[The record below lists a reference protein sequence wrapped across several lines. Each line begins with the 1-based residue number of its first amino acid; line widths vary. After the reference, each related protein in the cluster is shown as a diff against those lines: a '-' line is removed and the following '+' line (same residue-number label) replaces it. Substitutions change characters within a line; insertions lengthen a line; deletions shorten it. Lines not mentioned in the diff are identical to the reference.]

1 MKPLLLLHQ
10 SSIFILLLTF
20 IISFNIPTSLGA
32 NDDSKYTNCTKT
44 FNCGDTIPA
53 NLRYPFWGG
62 ERPQYCG
69 EPHYELT
76 CDNIVPKIT
85 INYVTYRILALD
97 LASQNLTLARD
108 VFWND
113 TDSPSTS
120 CSNDYMNNS
129 TFDPSVF
136 IKYDDEVV
144 EVSLLYDCNTVPPSS
159 GVVRT
164 CLDETLYYAPQFAYL
179 GVCKMIIV
187 PVSDA
192 IAAYDP
198 SSIQILL
205 DEGFRLQWIEN
216 NNYECDTCLSS
227 QGECGN
233 DEGEFK
239 CFCKDGPHKTSCSD
253 SGKASGKSKWSN
265 LAVGL
270 GASIAGVVTCI
281 GFISIVEKRRKFLD
295 HNVEDF
301 LESHDFLAP
310 KRYSYS
316 EVKRITNSF
325 RDKLG
330 QGGYGVVYKASLPDG
345 RHVAVKVIS
354 ESKGNGEEFINEV
367 ASISRTSHVNIVS
380 LLGFCSEMNKR
391 ALIYELMPNGS
402 LDKFIYKSDSP
413 NAICNLDWNTLHQ
426 IAIGIARGL
435 EYLHRGCS
443 ARILH
448 LDIKPQNILLDED
461 FCPKISD
468 FGLAKL
474 CQKKDSIVPLS
485 GTRGTIGYI
494 APEVFSRLYGGV
506 SHKSDVYSY
515 GMLVIEMI
523 GGRKNY
529 ESGGS
534 QASEMYFPDWIY
546 KDLEQGNI
554 PASCLA
560 ISEEEKDMV
569 RKITLVSLWCIQ
581 PYPSNRPSMS
591 KVVEMLEG
599 PLDLVPFPPKPG
611 LISPQRPPL
620 QISDISSGTNSMT
633 TSKDG
638 FIESNVSS

>member
-10 SSIFILLLTF
+10 SSIFILLLITF
-20 IISFNIPTSLGA
+20 IISFNIPTSLHA
-32 NDDSKYTNCTKT
+32 DDDSRYTNCNKT
-44 FNCGDTIPA
+44 FSCGDTIPPNV
-53 NLRYPFWGG
+53 NLGYPFWGG

-69 EPHYELT
+69 EPNFELT
-76 CDNIVPKIT
+76 CDNNTVPCW
-85 INYVTYRILALD
+85 INISSVTYRILALD
-97 LASQNLTLARD
+97 LASWNLTLARD
-108 VFWND
+108 VFRNYD
-113 TDSPSTS
+113 TDSPSTIS
-120 CSNDYMNNS
+120 CSNDYKNNS

-136 IKYDDEVV
+136 KYADGVV
-144 EVSLLYDCNTVPPSS
+144 HASLLYDCGTVVPTNP
-159 GVVRT
+159 GMVRT
-164 CLDETLYYAPQFAYL
+164 CNNDILYYAPQFSYL
-179 GVCKMIIV
+179 GVCSSVTV
-187 PVSDA
+187 PMFKEQVQALSSVNSNTNQAVLDA
-192 IAAYDP
+192 
-198 SSIQILL
+198 
-205 DEGFRLQWIEN
+205 GFALQWIDN
-216 NNYECDTCLSS
+216 NNECSTCLSS
-227 QGECGN
+227 QGECGS
-233 DEGEFK
+233 DGDQFK
-239 CFCKDGPHKTSCSD
+239 CFCNDG
-253 SGKASGKSKWSN
+253 
-265 LAVGL
+265 
-270 GASIAGVVTCI
+270 
-281 GFISIVEKRRKFLD
+281 
-295 HNVEDF
+295 
-301 LESHDFLAP
+301 
-310 KRYSYS
+310 
-316 EVKRITNSF
+316 TNSCT
-325 RDKLG
+325 DS
-330 QGGYGVVYKASLPDG
+330 VYKASLPDG

-402 LDKFIYKSDSP
+402 LDKFIYKSESP

-474 CQKKDSIVPLS
+474 CQKKESIVPLS

-494 APEVFSRLYGGV
+494 APEVFNRMYGGV

-515 GMLVIEMI
+515 GMLVLEMI

-534 QASEMYFPDWIY
+534 QTSEMYFPDWIY

-560 ISEEEKDMV
+560 ISAEENDMIM
-569 RKITLVSLWCIQ
+569 KITLVSLWCIQ
-581 PYPSNRPSMS
+581 PNPSNRPSMS

-599 PLDLVPFPPKPG
+599 PLDSVPYPPKPV
-611 LISPQRPPL
+611 LYSPEWPPL
-620 QISDISSGTNSMT
+620 QILDISSSNMQGTNSIT
-633 TSKDG
+633 TQNDG
-638 FIESNVSS
+638 SIE